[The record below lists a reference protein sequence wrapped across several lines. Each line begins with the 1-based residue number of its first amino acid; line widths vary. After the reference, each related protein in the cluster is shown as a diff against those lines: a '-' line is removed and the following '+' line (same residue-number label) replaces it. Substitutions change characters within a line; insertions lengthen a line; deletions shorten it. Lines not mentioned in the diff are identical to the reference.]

1 MKFNTFLQFFPQ
13 GFFPSPQTLVK
24 TGARYS
30 SSCRIQVTSDRQ
42 ATTTTGQFVC
52 CVRPNTQTVANSL
65 SSPVGPERRPNLLA
79 LLVVLTFYHSFS
91 SAPACKHF
99 ILLVEPGGLAS
110 ADAGQ
115 PSHPHIANGSKLIN
129 WNWMNLHLS
138 VRLASF
144 MRMCFVRVDVH
155 TAQQQYQYHWAAAVR
170 NATIYGSGCGSE
182 K

>member
-1 MKFNTFLQFFPQ
+1 MVFNSPEHRRHTGNSSRTERKKFNVKNEIQYFFTILPPRF
-13 GFFPSPQTLVK
+13 FFPSPQTLAK
-24 TGARYS
+24 TGARYY
-30 SSCRIQVTSDRQ
+30 SSCRIQVTSDKQ
-42 ATTTTGQFVC
+42 TTTTTGQFVC

-99 ILLVEPGGLAS
+99 ILLIEPGGLAS

-129 WNWMNLHLS
+129 
-138 VRLASF
+138 
-144 MRMCFVRVDVH
+144 
-155 TAQQQYQYHWAAAVR
+155 
-170 NATIYGSGCGSE
+170 
-182 K
+182 